1 MADTAPQPE
10 AVEKSEKV
18 LKREEEKRR
27 KKAEKEAKEAAKKE
41 KAAGPQAGPV
51 TVKVIANP
59 PIDLEPCPGTRD
71 FYPEDMRLREWLFG
85 HFNAV
90 AQLCG
95 FQSYDAP
102 VLEMQEEHSVS
113 KRCAVSGEVAAAS
126 LIKLRV
132 NSAQQ
137 ELYKRKAGEEIT
149 QQMYAFNDK
158 SEPPRE
164 VTLRPEMTP
173 SLARMVLQRS
183 KAHNL
188 PLKWSSIPQCWRYE
202 TTTRGRK
209 REHYQW
215 NMDIIGCR

>member
-1 MADTAPQPE
+1 MAAYPTFCLVGGVGRNEWARDRLPAATCTAARELKLQRRGSICIVSVAMADTAPQPE

-90 AQLCG
+90 AQL
-95 FQSYDAP
+95 
-102 VLEMQEEHSVS
+102 
-113 KRCAVSGEVAAAS
+113 
-126 LIKLRV
+126 
-132 NSAQQ
+132 
-137 ELYKRKAGEEIT
+137 
-149 QQMYAFNDK
+149 
-158 SEPPRE
+158 
-164 VTLRPEMTP
+164 
-173 SLARMVLQRS
+173 
-183 KAHNL
+183 
-188 PLKWSSIPQCWRYE
+188 
-202 TTTRGRK
+202 
-209 REHYQW
+209 
-215 NMDIIGCR
+215 